1 MNQNYF
7 ELFGLPVGFALD
19 SAALDS
25 AYRRVQGE
33 VHPDKFA
40 HAGETERRVAM
51 QWATLANEAYQA
63 LKAPLK
69 RARYLCELNG
79 VDLQIETNTAMAPA
93 FLMQQMDWRDALD
106 DAKGAAS
113 EPALLKLE
121 GELKKARAAE
131 LATIGK
137 LIDEQKDFAAAAR
150 HVRQLMFIEK
160 FGEEVANAVEALD
173 A

>member
-7 ELFGLPVGFALD
+7 ELFALPVGFALD
-19 SAALDS
+19 SAALDQ

-40 HAGETERRVAM
+40 HAGEAERRVAM

-63 LKAPLK
+63 LKSPLK
-69 RARYLCELNG
+69 RARYLCEING
-79 VDLQIETNTAMAPA
+79 VDLQIETNTSMAPA

-106 DAKGAAS
+106 DAKGVANEA
-113 EPALLKLE
+113 ALLKLE
-121 GELKKARAAE
+121 GELKRARAAE
-131 LATIGK
+131 IEAIAK
-137 LIDEQKDFAAAAR
+137 LIDEQKDYAGAAR
-150 HVRQLMFIEK
+150 HVRQLMFVDK